1 MTEKP
6 PPSSDIVRKGFA
18 PVNGLNLYFEIH
30 GAGRP
35 LVLLHGGL
43 GGAGVM
49 FGDLIPR
56 LADGRQVIGVDLQA
70 HAHTADIDRPFSWE
84 GFAED
89 VAGLIRYLGLERADL
104 MGYSLGGGVALRTAL
119 SHPEVTRRLVLVSAP
134 CRRRGWYPEVL
145 EGMAAMTAEAASG
158 MAGSPLHAA
167 YVRVAPRPEDWPL
180 LVAKTGELLQREYD
194 WCGELAGIRMPVMV
208 VVGDADSI
216 PPAHAA
222 EMFALLGGGKGD
234 AGWDGSRRPESRLAI
249 LPGTT
254 HYNSFASP
262 LLAPAVI
269 SFLDEPA

>member
-6 PPSSDIVRKGFA
+6 PPSSDIVRKDFA

-89 VAGLIRYLGLERADL
+89 IAGLIRYLGLERADL

-145 EGMAAMTAEAASG
+145 EGMAAMTAEAAGG

-167 YVRVAPRPEDWPL
+167 YVRVAPRPEDWPV

-194 WCGELAGIRMPVMV
+194 WCGELAGIRMPVMI

-216 PPAHAA
+216 PPAHAV